1 VKNQSEPGRS
11 PVTLHAYSKNADEL
25 WKRAV
30 EAGAK
35 VDMQL
40 DDMFWGERYGQ
51 ITDPFG
57 HSWSLSMRIRMSP
70 KDMERKRQEA
80 MKILEQ
86 GEHP

>member
-1 VKNQSEPGRS
+1 
-11 PVTLHAYSKNADEL
+11 
-25 WKRAV
+25 
-30 EAGAK
+30 
-35 VDMQL
+35 
-40 DDMFWGERYGQ
+40 MFWGERYGQ

-80 MKILEQ
+80 MKMFKQ